1 MKNII
6 TAFLVVLLLFTIYY
20 LLLPSPVFPPFPPGS
35 LTSTEPADTE
45 SIYRQAFF
53 TDLDRI
59 ELISYFT
66 SQFSSPVTPLR
77 LNYPPEEAYSLIR
90 DQTRSSWMEEL
101 VHPWRDSLLINGF
114 YPTLPTEQ
122 INRNGVHYQG
132 KITIRRL
139 PSHAL
144 TRLTVLAL
152 TCIAGRLLVKEYA
165 HL

>member
-1 MKNII
+1 
-6 TAFLVVLLLFTIYY
+6 
-20 LLLPSPVFPPFPPGS
+20 
-35 LTSTEPADTE
+35 
-45 SIYRQAFF
+45 
-53 TDLDRI
+53 
-59 ELISYFT
+59 
-66 SQFSSPVTPLR
+66 
-77 LNYPPEEAYSLIR
+77 
-90 DQTRSSWMEEL
+90 MEEL

-139 PSHAL
+139 PSQAL